1 MTVITIKKNNTYTA
15 DDLFQWDANRV
26 LEIYGLNLSAL
37 PEIHFANGRM
47 NTAIVK
53 QATSYEN
60 GVIKVEIPNI
70 LLETAIPIR
79 VFVCIYEGEEF
90 ISRYSLTINVKARP
104 KPADYIA
111 EDDEKIYSYN
121 ALENL
126 VNNTVINLKAENAA
140 FHDEMIAEID
150 TLCTELKTDVNDRC
164 TRSETSV
171 NKTCSDTLSQVNK
184 TCENTVTEVR
194 NLLENTTIVEADT
207 LDGYNAEDF
216 EFTSKPGKTVFNS
229 DGSITT
235 TYNDG
240 SSETVVF
247 NEDGS
252 ITTTRNTLELGVKT
266 ETVTFNDDGS
276 ISVVAD

>member
-1 MTVITIKKNNTYTA
+1 MTVVTVKKNNTYTVN
-15 DDLFQWDANRV
+15 DLFQWDANRR
-26 LEIYGLNLSAL
+26 LEIYGLNLATL
-37 PEIHFANGRM
+37 PEIHFANSKM
-47 NTAIVK
+47 SKAIVK

-70 LLETAIPIR
+70 LLETAAPIR
-79 VFVCIYEGEEF
+79 VFICGYEGEEF
-90 ISRYSLTINVKARP
+90 ISYYSLTINVKARP
-104 KPADYIA
+104 KPEDYIA

-126 VNNTVINLKAENAA
+126 VNNTVVNLKAENAA
-140 FHDEMIAEID
+140 FHDEMIAEIN
-150 TLCTELKTDVNDRC
+150 TLCNELKSGVNDKC
-164 TRSETSV
+164 TQLENAV
-171 NKTCSDTLSQVNK
+171 NQTCSDTISQVNNTCSETLSQVRNIV
-184 TCENTVTEVR
+184 ENTP
-194 NLLENTTIVEADT
+194 IAHADT

-216 EFTSKPGKTVFNS
+216 EFSSKPGTTVFNS

-266 ETVTFNDDGS
+266 ETVTFNADGS